1 VLAVRYLPWAVA
13 LPVISVWGFQLDGIF
28 IGATRAREL
37 RDSMVIS
44 LFIFLALAIPLQHLF
59 GNHGLWCAFCIWMVT
74 RGITLGL
81 RLPRI
86 ECVFTEPAAVH

>member
-1 VLAVRYLPWAVA
+1 MA

-28 IGATRAREL
+28 IGATHAREL
-37 RDSMVIS
+37 RDSMLIS
-44 LFIFLALAIPLQHLF
+44 LAIFLALAIALQPAF
-59 GNHGLWCAFCIWMVT
+59 GNNGLWCAFCIWMVT

-86 ECVFTEPAAVH
+86 ERVFPEPAEVC